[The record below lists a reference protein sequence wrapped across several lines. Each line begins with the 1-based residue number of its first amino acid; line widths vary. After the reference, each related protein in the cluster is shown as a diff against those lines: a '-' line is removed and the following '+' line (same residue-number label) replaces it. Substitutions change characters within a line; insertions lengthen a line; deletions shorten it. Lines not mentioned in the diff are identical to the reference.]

1 MFLQIVHEHHKVL
14 ESCYISINCLAIHI
28 RMHLVESNNND
39 DKFFLMEL
47 VGIQGCLLALMATT
61 VLITLNLPLEDLS
74 LMNRLSCFLFLALPN
89 PIMREHIICLN
100 SKQISKNEGRV
111 AGSG

>member
-14 ESCYISINCLAIHI
+14 ESCYISINCLAIYI

-74 LMNRLSCFLFLALPN
+74 LMNRLSCFLFLNHEP
-89 PIMREHIICLN
+89 
-100 SKQISKNEGRV
+100 
-111 AGSG
+111 